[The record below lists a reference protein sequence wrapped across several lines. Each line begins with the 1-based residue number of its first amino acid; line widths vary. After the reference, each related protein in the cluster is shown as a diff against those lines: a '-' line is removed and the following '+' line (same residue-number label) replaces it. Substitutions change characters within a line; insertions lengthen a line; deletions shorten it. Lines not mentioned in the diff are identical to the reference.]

1 MCRREKEGPSGEPL
15 VRSSGTRGVTAIRR
29 QGKDEWDK
37 KDGCVCLPFAVCGLI
52 PVHPRQPLSI
62 TPSLGC
68 VLMVSVVG
76 RQCYWFCEESW
87 LRRDLKNGVMAG
99 GSHRKDSLSF
109 FFFNWE
115 SDGHFS
121 SKGLKTLERM
131 IEDREAKLQEK
142 GDSNMLRNLV
152 LDKCTISVPQHDQG
166 G

>member
-109 FFFNWE
+109 FFFLTGRVMDISPLKAWKLW
-115 SDGHFS
+115 
-121 SKGLKTLERM
+121 KGWLKTERQSCKRK
-131 IEDREAKLQEK
+131 ETATCW
-142 GDSNMLRNLV
+142 G
-152 LDKCTISVPQHDQG
+152 T
-166 G
+166 

>member
-1 MCRREKEGPSGEPL
+1 
-15 VRSSGTRGVTAIRR
+15 
-29 QGKDEWDK
+29 
-37 KDGCVCLPFAVCGLI
+37 
-52 PVHPRQPLSI
+52 
-62 TPSLGC
+62 
-68 VLMVSVVG
+68 
-76 RQCYWFCEESW
+76 
-87 LRRDLKNGVMAG
+87 MAG